1 MKLSRMENGSL
12 FLNLK
17 ISYDSKEPNRI
28 SISDGTYSYYYFF
41 PKGKSLKLNDLVYCI
56 KKMIKSQYTPPF

>member
-12 FLNLK
+12 FLNLQ

-41 PKGKSLKLNDLVYCI
+41 PKGEKFKT
-56 KKMIKSQYTPPF
+56 K